1 MSDLNH
7 PTLFPDFV
15 EKRIKT
21 SQAEINLVTGGDGP
35 PLLLLHGNPQTH
47 IMWHKVAPRLAQ
59 HFTVVATDSRGYG
72 DSSKPKGKP
81 DHSNYSKRALA
92 LDQVEVME
100 ALGFARFHVAGHDRG
115 GRVAHRMVL
124 DHPDR
129 VTKVAFL
136 DIIPTYDLYRLTNK
150 EFAISHWSNFF
161 YMQPYD
167 LPERLIAG
175 DPEYFLRVNL
185 TDFIDTEGVFP
196 EEAVAEYMRC
206 FRDPAAIHASCED
219 YRASFSIDDE
229 HDAADRHVKVR
240 CPTLVLWGLKG
251 SCEISFDTKGIWK
264 DRADEVIYKTL
275 DTNHYLAEEDPAGT
289 FKTLYGFFA
298 SA

>member
-1 MSDLNH
+1 MPDRHH
-7 PTLFPDFV
+7 PTLFPGFA
-15 EKRIKT
+15 EKKIET

-47 IMWHKVAPRLAQ
+47 VMWHKVAPRLVQ

-72 DSSKPKGKP
+72 DSAKPKGKP
-81 DHSNYSKRALA
+81 DHSTYSKRALA

-115 GRVAHRMVL
+115 GRVAHRMAL
-124 DHPDR
+124 DHPDK
-129 VTKVAFL
+129 VSKVAFL
-136 DIIPTYDLYRLTNK
+136 DIVPTYDLYRLTNK
-150 EFAISHWSNFF
+150 ELAISHWSNFF
-161 YMQPYD
+161 YMQPFD

-175 DPEYFLRVNL
+175 DPAYFIRRNL
-185 TDFIDTEGVFP
+185 TDFADAEAIFP
-196 EEAVAEYMRC
+196 AEAIAEYVRC
-206 FRDPAAIHASCED
+206 FTPAAVHASCED

-229 HDAADRHVKVR
+229 HDAADRHVKIR

-251 SCEISFDTKGIWK
+251 ACETCFDIRNIWQ
-264 DRADEVIYKTL
+264 DRADDVVYKAL
-275 DTNHYLAEEDPAGT
+275 DTDHYLAEEDADGT
-289 FKTLYGFFA
+289 FEALFGFL

>member
-1 MSDLNH
+1 MSDHIH
-7 PTLFPDFV
+7 PTLFPSFV
-15 EKRIKT
+15 EKRITT
-21 SQAEINLVTGGDGP
+21 SQAEINLVVGGEGP

-47 IMWHKVAPRLAQ
+47 VMWHKVAPRLAQ

-100 ALGFARFHVAGHDRG
+100 TLGFASFQVAGHDRG
-115 GRVAHRMVL
+115 GRVAHRMAL

-136 DIIPTYDLYRLTNK
+136 DILPTYDLYRQTNK
-150 EFAISHWSNFF
+150 EFAISHWTSFF

-175 DPEYFLRVNL
+175 DPEYFIRINL
-185 TDFIDTEGVFP
+185 TDFADAEGVFP
-196 EEAVAEYMRC
+196 EEAVAEYIRC
-206 FRDPAAIHASCED
+206 FTPAEIHAACED

-229 HDAADRHVKVR
+229 HDTADRHLKLH
-240 CPTLVLWGLKG
+240 CPVLVLWGLKG
-251 SCEISFDTKGIWK
+251 ACETCFDMKCIWR
-264 DRADEVIYKTL
+264 DRVEDVIFQTL
-275 DTNHYLAEEDPAGT
+275 DTNHYLAEEDPDRT
-289 FKTLYGFFA
+289 FEALYTFFCA
-298 SA
+298 

>member
-1 MSDLNH
+1 MPDRHH
-7 PTLFPDFV
+7 PTLFPGFA
-15 EKRIKT
+15 EKKIET

-47 IMWHKVAPRLAQ
+47 VMWHKVAPRQVQ

-72 DSSKPKGKP
+72 DSSKPHGKH
-81 DHSNYSKRALA
+81 DHSTYSKRALA

-100 ALGFARFHVAGHDRG
+100 ALGFTSFHVAGHDRG

-124 DHPDR
+124 DHPGR
-129 VTKVAFL
+129 VSKVAFL
-136 DIIPTYDLYRLTNK
+136 DIVPSYDLYRLTNK
-150 EFAISHWSNFF
+150 EFAISHWSDFF

-175 DPEYFLRVNL
+175 DPEYFIRTNL
-185 TDFIDTEGVFP
+185 TDFADAEGVFP
-196 EEAVAEYMRC
+196 EAAVAEYVRC
-206 FRDPAAIHASCED
+206 FTPEAVHAACED
-219 YRASFSIDDE
+219 YRASFSVDDE
-229 HDAADRHVKVR
+229 HDTPDRHLKIR

-251 SCEISFDTKGIWK
+251 ACETCFDIRNIWQ
-264 DRADEVIYKTL
+264 DRAEHAVYKVL
-275 DTNHYLAEEDPAGT
+275 DTDHYLAEEDPDGT
-289 FKTLYGFFA
+289 FEALHGFF